1 MRILGIDPG
10 LAIVGFGLIEA
21 EIGKTQ
27 MLQYGAVTTPAGLP
41 LAARLVQLER
51 DMEELIAQLRP
62 EAIAVEELF
71 FSNNITTGIAVAHA
85 RGIILC
91 TAAKS
96 GIPLFEYTPMQ
107 VKQAVVGYGLAE
119 KRQVMD
125 MVRRLLKLKAV
136 PRPDDAADALAL
148 AICHARSAT
157 SLLARAQ
164 NPVKQTV
171 KGGRS
176 MFYYLEG
183 KVAHVEPYLAVID
196 CGGVGYACRTTNHT
210 IRQLKKG
217 EVKRLYTYLNVG
229 DGIFELYGFATE
241 QELNSFKLLIGVS
254 GVGPKAALA
263 ILSVGTPEHLTMAV
277 ITGDE
282 KALTAAPGVGK
293 KLAQR
298 ILLEL
303 KDKIAKETQEIGLPA
318 SAGGAALGSG
328 SKAAEAAAALA
339 VLGYTQQDISAAL
352 KGVDVETLPL
362 EEIVRQSLKKM
373 VK

>member
-1 MRILGIDPG
+1 
-10 LAIVGFGLIEA
+10 
-21 EIGKTQ
+21 
-27 MLQYGAVTTPAGLP
+27 
-41 LAARLVQLER
+41 
-51 DMEELIAQLRP
+51 
-62 EAIAVEELF
+62 
-71 FSNNITTGIAVAHA
+71 
-85 RGIILC
+85 
-91 TAAKS
+91 
-96 GIPLFEYTPMQ
+96 
-107 VKQAVVGYGLAE
+107 
-119 KRQVMD
+119 
-125 MVRRLLKLKAV
+125 
-136 PRPDDAADALAL
+136 
-148 AICHARSAT
+148 
-157 SLLARAQ
+157 
-164 NPVKQTV
+164 
-171 KGGRS
+171 

-210 IRQLKKG
+210 IRQLKKS
-217 EVKRLYTYLNVG
+217 EVKRLYTC
-229 DGIFELYGFATE
+229 
-241 QELNSFKLLIGVS
+241 FKLLIGVS

-339 VLGYTQQDISAAL
+339 VLGYTQQDISTAL